1 MSCFS
6 DYLRHSSASLHLGC
20 PQAAETA
27 YTCGMLL
34 YQDPRAPNPRRVRI
48 FLTEKAVP
56 FETIEI
62 LIANRAHQTEEF
74 RSKNPIALLPVLE
87 LPDGRI
93 LRESMAICRYVEELH
108 PAVNLFG
115 NDAWERA
122 QIEQWNRHAELEL
135 LYPIGQVFRNTNPFW
150 VGRIEQAPAFGEIMR
165 NVATE
170 RMAWFDRELSKR
182 EYLAGDRFS
191 VADITLLCAIDFGKP
206 SNIRIDAT
214 ALPHLAR
221 WYQLVN
227 SRPSAKA

>member
-1 MSCFS
+1 
-6 DYLRHSSASLHLGC
+6 
-20 PQAAETA
+20 
-27 YTCGMLL
+27 
-34 YQDPRAPNPRRVRI
+34 
-48 FLTEKAVP
+48 
-56 FETIEI
+56 
-62 LIANRAHQTEEF
+62 
-74 RSKNPIALLPVLE
+74 
-87 LPDGRI
+87 
-93 LRESMAICRYVEELH
+93 
-108 PAVNLFG
+108 
-115 NDAWERA
+115 
-122 QIEQWNRHAELEL
+122 
-135 LYPIGQVFRNTNPFW
+135 